1 MFNQPLLF
9 IDSVQNAK
17 KQFVE
22 KYIRNQDIRNDMIIY
37 IDAQSKFLHSALEAT
52 SGIISTCG
60 RELFQTKVE
69 NYSIHLVSTGTRRV
83 GMPGSH
89 KIVRNKNL
97 TNDIHTQRR
106 TICLLNYSTCL
117 KHLK

>member
-69 NYSIHLVSTGTRRV
+69 KLVNPFSIDWFKAGWDAWAAQSRAE
-83 GMPGSH
+83 H
-89 KIVRNKNL
+89 KA
-97 TNDIHTQRR
+97 
-106 TICLLNYSTCL
+106 
-117 KHLK
+117 

>member
-22 KYIRNQDIRNDMIIY
+22 KYVRNQDVKNDMIIY

-52 SGIISTCG
+52 SGIISTFA
-60 RELFQTKVE
+60 REMLHTKVE
-69 NYSIHLVSTGTRRV
+69 KLVNPFSIDW
-83 GMPGSH
+83 H
-89 KIVRNKNL
+89 KAGWDAWI
-97 TNDIHTQRR
+97 TQNRKQQK
-106 TICLLNYSTCL
+106 T
-117 KHLK
+117 

>member
-69 NYSIHLVSTGTRRV
+69 KLFNPFSIDW
-83 GMPGSH
+83 H
-89 KIVRNKNL
+89 KAGWDAWIAQNRAEQKPNK
-97 TNDIHTQRR
+97 
-106 TICLLNYSTCL
+106 
-117 KHLK
+117 